1 MKLDIRKPN
10 ISGTRDEQ
18 LAQMRSYLFQ
28 LSEQLQWAFENVEGT
43 SGAGGGGGG
52 MPTSSKQSTV
62 EIITKPT
69 NEAEAQ
75 ATFDAIKS
83 LIIKSADIIDAYTEE
98 IGTKL
103 ESTYVSE
110 SEFGAFQAL
119 NSQAIQANS
128 TSITQSFESIS
139 ALELST
145 KNWQTGFG
153 ESSAEAIREV
163 RNEITKA
170 TSDVEQKIVNAGLEL
185 QGEIDEAKLL
195 ADEAT
200 AGVAD
205 AKRDIASSNSN
216 IANLGNRIGNVETSF
231 NAELDKIIGSGGAIS
246 KIEKSISD
254 EGEARE
260 SAIKDI
266 NTTLS
271 KFNTTYGEVNTESES
286 YALIIKSGGYVKSGK
301 LYTINGIGVYGIEV
315 GQIVEVNGVEEY
327 RGYARFVSDRISF
340 FDQNGIESAWLSNR
354 RLHATEVEAVQ
365 RQQTGGFVDIVDP
378 VTKDVTTVWV
388 EA

>member
-103 ESTYVSE
+103 ESSYVSE
-110 SEFGAFQAL
+110 SEFGTFIEQ
-119 NSQAIQANS
+119 NSQAITANADG
-128 TSITQSFESIS
+128 IHQNFESIS
-139 ALELST
+139 ALELNT
-145 KNWQTGFG
+145 QQWQVEFG
-153 ESSAEAIREV
+153 ESSAEAIKEV
-163 RNEITKA
+163 KAEIVQS
-170 TSDVEQKIVNAGLEL
+170 TSDVEQKIVDAGLQL
-185 QGEIDEAKLL
+185 QGGIDAAKAQ
-195 ADEAT
+195 ADAAAES
-200 AGVAD
+200 VAE

-216 IANLGNRIGNVETSF
+216 IDNLGTRISNVEMNF
-231 NAELDKIIGSGGAIS
+231 NTEIDKIIGSGGLIS
-246 KIEKSISD
+246 TVENSIAN
-254 EGEARE
+254 ERGQRE

-271 KFNTTYGEVNTESES
+271 KFNTTYGEVNSETES

-301 LYTINGIGVYGIEV
+301 LYTVNGIGVYGIEV
-315 GQIVEVNGVEEY
+315 GQVVEVNGVEEY

-388 EA
+388 ED

>member
-52 MPTSSKQSTV
+52 VPTSSKQSTV

-103 ESTYVSE
+103 ESSYVSE
-110 SEFGAFQAL
+110 SEFGTFQEL
-119 NSQAIQANS
+119 NRQAISANS
-128 TSITQSFESIS
+128 DSIAQSFESIS
-139 ALELST
+139 ILELNT
-145 KNWQTGFG
+145 EKWQTAFG

-170 TSDVEQKIVNAGLEL
+170 TSDVEQKIANAGLEL
-185 QGEIDEAKLL
+185 QGGIESAQAQAK
-195 ADEAT
+195 AAFD
-200 AGVAD
+200 GVED
-205 AKRDIASSNSN
+205 TKRDIASSNSN
-216 IANLGNRIGNVETSF
+216 IATLGSRIGNVEENF
-231 NAELDKIIGSGGAIS
+231 NAELDKIIGSGGALS
-246 KIEKSISD
+246 KLEKSIENEEST
-254 EGEARE
+254 RE
-260 SAIKDI
+260 TAIKDI

-271 KFNTTYGEVNTESES
+271 KFNTTYGEVNTDSES

-315 GQIVEVNGVEEY
+315 GQVVEVNGVEEY

-354 RLHATEVEAVQ
+354 RLHATEVEAVK
-365 RQQTGGFVDIVDP
+365 RQQTGGFVDIVDQ